1 MTLLTDTKNE
11 TTKQTIDDWVKRAED
26 AHHIVRKYALAGM
39 AVGLIPLPLV
49 DLAAVT
55 AVQLKMA
62 HSISEQYQVPFSRN
76 LASSIIASL
85 LSSVVATSAALSL
98 SSVVKIVP
106 LIGSVSGA
114 ATMVVLSGASTY
126 AIGKVFIQ
134 HFESGGTFFDFDP
147 EKMRELFRVFYE
159 EGKHFVTAQQAVGK
173 TTPTAS
179 TAEG

>member
-1 MTLLTDTKNE
+1 MTSLTDTKDE
-11 TTKQTIDDWVKRAED
+11 TMKQTIDDWVKRADD
-26 AHHIVRKYALAGM
+26 AHQIVRKYALAGM

-49 DLAAVT
+49 DLAAMT

-62 HSISEQYQVPFSRN
+62 HRISEQYQVPFSRD
-76 LASSIIASL
+76 AAKSVIASL

-98 SSVVKIVP
+98 SSVVKVVP

-114 ATMVVLSGASTY
+114 ASMVVLSGASTY

-134 HFESGGTFFDFDP
+134 HFESGGTFLNFDP
-147 EKMRELFRVFYE
+147 EKMRERFRAFYE
-159 EGKHFVTAQQAVGK
+159 EGKHFVTAQQAVDK
-173 TTPTAS
+173 TTATAS